1 MNLKLLLHVCCAC
14 CSTEV
19 IERLKQEYD
28 LVLFFSNSNI
38 FPKEEYERRLESARM
53 VARDHKLELIEEE
66 YDNDKWE
73 EFVSSVPN
81 YKVLPEKGERCRMC
95 FKFNLIR
102 TAKMARERGIGMF
115 ATTLTISP
123 HKDNVLI
130 NNIGKDV
137 EKMFGVKY
145 MESNFKENDGFKKSV
160 KHSKQ
165 LNLYRQNYCG
175 CRYSM
180 RG

>member
-1 MNLKLLLHVCCAC
+1 MTQLLLHVCCAC

-28 LVLFFSNSNI
+28 LILLFSNSNI
-38 FPKEEYERRLESARM
+38 FPKDEFNRRLESARI
-53 VARDHKLELIEEE
+53 VAREMNLELIEEE
-66 YDNDKWE
+66 YDNDKWD
-73 EFVSSVPN
+73 EFVSSVPD
-81 YKVLPEKGERCRMC
+81 YKEQKEGGERCRMC

-102 TAKMARERGIGMF
+102 AAKMARERGIGLF

-123 HKDNVLI
+123 HKNNVLI

-145 MESNFKENDGFKKSV
+145 LESNFKEKDGFKKSIT
-160 KHSKQ
+160 HSKR
-165 LNLYRQNYCG
+165 LGLYRQNYCG

>member
-1 MNLKLLLHVCCAC
+1 MTQLLLHVCCAC

-28 LVLFFSNSNI
+28 LILLFSNSNI
-38 FPKEEYERRLESARM
+38 FPKDEFNRRLESARI
-53 VARDHKLELIEEE
+53 VAREMNLELIEEE
-66 YDNDKWE
+66 YDNDKWD
-73 EFVSSVPN
+73 EFVSSVPD
-81 YKVLPEKGERCRMC
+81 YKMQPEGGERCRMC

-102 TAKMARERGIGMF
+102 AAKMARERGIGLF

-123 HKDNVLI
+123 HKNNVLI

-137 EKMFGVKY
+137 EEMFGVKY
-145 MESNFKENDGFKKSV
+145 LKSNFKEKDGFKKSIT
-160 KHSKQ
+160 HSKR
-165 LNLYRQNYCG
+165 LDLYRQNYCG
-175 CRYSM
+175 CRYSL